1 MSMIYFNRVDVSED
15 AGVNE
20 TNASK
25 EFIIIFLFYLEFLS
39 KTLNINGA
47 WWKKRGYLL
56 KYPLPLPP
64 TSQTLR
70 Y

>member
-1 MSMIYFNRVDVSED
+1 MSMIYFNGVGVSED

-47 WWKKRGYLL
+47 
-56 KYPLPLPP
+56 
-64 TSQTLR
+64 
-70 Y
+70 